1 MWWKA
6 AFGEEAGV
14 SRGTSTD
21 AQWQRIEARVPGE
34 VGDRGATGEDNRL
47 FVDAVLWVARTG
59 APWRDLPPEFGHWD
73 TVWRR
78 FGRWSKAGVWQRL
91 FATLADDPDF
101 EHVIPDAPIVR
112 AHQHAAGAKGG
123 GSGSGPRPRARRPEH
138 QAAHRRGRARQSLAR
153 PAHPRPAPRGDPGGA
168 RSPRASPPG
177 ASSPTRRSTPTAAA
191 PGWPSAGPGP

>member
-73 TVWRR
+73 PVGRR
-78 FGRWSKAGVWQRL
+78 FDRWSKAGVWQRL

-101 EHVIPDAPIVR
+101 GHVIPDAPIVR

-123 GSGSGPRPRARRPEH
+123 LGLRPSAARAAARAPGCASPWMRSAIPCASGSPPASAARRP
-138 QAAHRRGRARQSLAR
+138 GRARS
-153 PAHPRPAPRGDPGGA
+153 
-168 RSPRASPPG
+168 SRASPPG
-177 ASSPTRRSTPTAAA
+177 ASSPTRRSTPTTSA